1 MGGFLGA
8 DTAALREHGS
18 VLTARAGEV
27 EDLAARLAA
36 MVDQVNWIG
45 PDAEEF
51 RSDWAVRVRPA
62 LHDCSDAIR
71 SRADEIDTH
80 AEEQDGASDVGGLGG
95 TLTNGAGDAPVLEMS
110 ADSIQ
115 LASMSTPLQAFGA
128 LGDLFDSVSDG
139 VGTVV
144 DSVSDGVGTVVDGT
158 RESMLF
164 FTAGKASGDI
174 GESTL
179 QFDDSGMQLEPP
191 KTTDTVKVSSGDDLY
206 PSSDSAPFG
215 IDKDGAQIELEPNT
229 RYSVGERGEYYTD
242 GDGRIVYVEAEGGG
256 KEMNPNLRQVLPDV
270 TYHVNDKTYYQTD
283 ELGRTEHM
291 YIPEVEVDRDMSRS
305 QSIQSKIAD
314 RFDMKTPDGTEKIEF
329 NAGHM
334 EARQLGGIREE
345 INYTRQW
352 DEVNQARK
360 GTDNIYAFE
369 SLLVD
374 GIEDGKSYSYETR
387 VTFGDQQPP
396 GVGKGSE
403 PWEYVPESYDVAI
416 HENGKQVVDAHLPNY
431 PDGAT
436 FVKKE

>member
-95 TLTNGAGDAPVLEMS
+95 TLTNGAGDAPIVEMP

-115 LASMSTPLQAFGA
+115 LASMSMPLQAFGA
-128 LGDLFDSVSDG
+128 LGDAVESGRDAAGRLM
-139 VGTVV
+139 GTVR
-144 DSVSDGVGTVVDGT
+144 DAGESV
-158 RESMLF
+158 LAF
-164 FTAGKASGDI
+164 AAGKASGDI

-179 QFDDSGMQLEPP
+179 QFNDSGMQLEPP
-191 KTTDTVKVSSGDDLY
+191 KTTDTVKVTSGDDLY
-206 PSSDSAPFG
+206 PGSDSAPFG
-215 IDKDGAQIELEPNT
+215 IDKDGTQIELEPNT

-314 RFDMKTPDGTEKIEF
+314 RFDMKTSDGTETIEF

-352 DEVNQARK
+352 DDVNQARQ

-387 VTFGDQQPP
+387 VTFGDEQPP

>member
-80 AEEQDGASDVGGLGG
+80 AEEQDDASDVGGPGG

-164 FTAGKASGDI
+164 FAAGKASGDI

-179 QFDDSGMQLEPP
+179 QFNDSGMQLEPP
-191 KTTDTVKVSSGDDLY
+191 KTTDTVKVTSGDDLY

-291 YIPEVEVDRDMSRS
+291 YIPEVEIDRDMSRS

-314 RFDMKTPDGTEKIEF
+314 RFDMKTSDGTEKIEF

>member
-80 AEEQDGASDVGGLGG
+80 AEEQDDASDVGGPGG

-128 LGDLFDSVSDG
+128 LGDLF
-139 VGTVV
+139 